1 MTGPPCGLVIS
12 YKIIKTK
19 TSINNQIRNS
29 SMKKA
34 AIIFLYLFSIS
45 QVGFSQQAVSVKT
58 PKAVLDDF
66 MTRRFGMFVHFG
78 PVTLRGTEIGW
89 SRNKEVAQEDYD
101 NLYKEFNPVLFNADA
116 IVKAAKDA
124 GMKYLVITAK
134 HHDGFALWPS
144 AFTDYN
150 ISKTP
155 YKRDMVAELAI
166 ACKKQGILF
175 CIYHTVLD
183 WHDPNYPIH
192 NPYDSTK
199 NVKGDM
205 VAFKTQMKN
214 ELKELIT
221 KYHPYLLWFDGYW
234 EKPWTN
240 ADGQEIYNFIK
251 SVDPNVIVNN
261 RLGKESEKLNDQSVG
276 DYLTPEQ
283 RIGQLNMNEPWESCI
298 TICQQWAWKPNDKI
312 KTVQEC
318 IQTLVK
324 TAAGNGNLLF
334 NVGPMPDGR
343 IEARQVETLQQMG
356 AWLKKYGES
365 IYSTKGGPYPPNDN
379 YAVTRKGNKIY
390 LHIFQKK
397 GDKIAL
403 PNLPGVNITNAYV
416 LGGTKVNYKQDITGY
431 SIDLP
436 QTLPDA
442 NSNVIVLELNKNAEE
457 IPVIAAGK

>member
-1 MTGPPCGLVIS
+1 MKKLAILFLFLLL
-12 YKIIKTK
+12 IIKFG
-19 TSINNQIRNS
+19 N
-29 SMKKA
+29 A
-34 AIIFLYLFSIS
+34 
-45 QVGFSQQAVSVKT
+45 QQTVIKT

-66 MTRRFGMFVHFG
+66 MTKRFGMFIHFG

-89 SRNKEVAQEDYD
+89 SRNKEVAQDDYD

-116 IVKAAKDA
+116 IVKAAKNA

-155 YKRDMVAELAI
+155 YKRDMVAELAA
-166 ACKKQGILF
+166 ACKKQGVLF

-183 WHDPNYPIH
+183 WHDPNYPIQ

-199 NVKGDM
+199 NVKGNM

-234 EKPWTN
+234 EKPWIN
-240 ADGQEIYNFIK
+240 ADGQEIYRFIK
-251 SVDPNVIVNN
+251 SVDRNVIVNN

-298 TICQQWAWKPNDKI
+298 TICQQWAWKPNDKM

-324 TAAGNGNLLF
+324 TAAGNGNLLL

-343 IEARQVETLQQMG
+343 IEARQVKTLQQMG
-356 AWLKKYGES
+356 LWLKKYGES
-365 IYSTKGGPYPPNDN
+365 IYGTKGGPFLPNDN

-397 GDKIAL
+397 GDKIVL
-403 PNLPGVNITNAYV
+403 PNMPGISINNAQV
-416 LGGTKVNYKQDITGY
+416 MGGTKVNYKTDTTGY
-431 SIDLP
+431 TIDVP
-436 QTLPDA
+436 QNLPDA
-442 NSNVIVLELNKNAEE
+442 SSNVIVLELNKNAEE
-457 IPVIAAGK
+457 IPAFTAGK

>member
-1 MTGPPCGLVIS
+1 
-12 YKIIKTK
+12 
-19 TSINNQIRNS
+19 
-29 SMKKA
+29 MKKTA
-34 AIIFLYLFSIS
+34 LLFLSLLLILRI
-45 QVGFSQQAVSVKT
+45 GFAQQTGVVKT

-66 MTRRFGMFVHFG
+66 MTKRFGMFIHFG

-116 IVKAAKDA
+116 IVKTAKDA

-144 AFTDYN
+144 AFTNYN
-150 ISKTP
+150 ISQTP
-155 YKRDMVAELAI
+155 YKRDMVAELAT
-166 ACKKQGILF
+166 ACKKQGVLF

-183 WHDPNYPIH
+183 WHDPNYPIQ

-199 NVKGDM
+199 NVKGNM

-240 ADGQEIYNFIK
+240 ADGQEIYKFIK
-251 SVDPNVIVNN
+251 SIDRNVIVNN

-298 TICQQWAWKPNDKI
+298 TICQQWAWKPNDKM

-343 IEARQVETLQQMG
+343 IEARQGAALQQMG
-356 AWLKKYGES
+356 SWLKKYGES
-365 IYSTKGGPYPPNDN
+365 IYGTKGGPYTPNDN
-379 YAVTRKGNKIY
+379 YAVTRKVNKIY
-390 LHIFQKK
+390 LHVFQKK
-397 GDKIAL
+397 DDKIVL
-403 PNLPGVNITNAYV
+403 PNLPGISITNASV
-416 LGGTKVNYKQDITGY
+416 MGGTKINYTTNATGY
-431 SIDLP
+431 VITLP
-436 QTLPDA
+436 KTLPDA

-457 IPVIAAGK
+457 IPAITAGK

>member
-1 MTGPPCGLVIS
+1 
-12 YKIIKTK
+12 
-19 TSINNQIRNS
+19 
-29 SMKKA
+29 MKKP
-34 AIIFLYLFSIS
+34 AIILLYLFSVIKLS
-45 QVGFSQQAVSVKT
+45 FAQQTASVKT

-66 MTRRFGMFVHFG
+66 MTKRFGMFVHFG

-89 SRNKEVAQEDYD
+89 SRNKEVAQDNYD

-155 YKRDMVAELAI
+155 YKRDIVAELAT

-192 NPYDSTK
+192 NPYDSAK

-234 EKPWTN
+234 EKPWTA
-240 ADGQEIYNFIK
+240 ADGQEIYKFIK

-298 TICQQWAWKPNDKI
+298 TICQQWAWKPNDKM
-312 KTVQEC
+312 KTAQEC

-324 TAAGNGNLLF
+324 TAAGNGNLLL

-343 IEARQVETLQQMG
+343 IEVRQVETLRQMG
-356 AWLKKYGES
+356 LWLKKYGES
-365 IYSTKGGPYPPNDN
+365 IYGTKGGPIAPNDN

-397 GDKIAL
+397 GDKIVL
-403 PNLPGVNITNAYV
+403 PNLPGINITNAYV
-416 LGGTKVNYKQDITGY
+416 LGGTKVNYKPDATGY
-431 SIDLP
+431 IIDLP

>member
-1 MTGPPCGLVIS
+1 
-12 YKIIKTK
+12 
-19 TSINNQIRNS
+19 
-29 SMKKA
+29 MKKP
-34 AIIFLYLFSIS
+34 AIIFLYLFSIIK
-45 QVGFSQQAVSVKT
+45 VGFAQQAAPVKT

-66 MTRRFGMFVHFG
+66 MTKRFGMFVHFG

-124 GMKYLVITAK
+124 DMKYLVITAK

-144 AFTDYN
+144 AYTGYN

-155 YKRDMVAELAI
+155 YKRDMVAELAA

-205 VAFKTQMKN
+205 VAFKKQMKS

-240 ADGQEIYNFIK
+240 TDGQEIYNFIK

-261 RLGKESEKLNDQSVG
+261 RLGKESEKLNNQSVG

-298 TICQQWAWKPNDKI
+298 TICQQWAWKPNDKM
-312 KTVQEC
+312 KSAQEC

-356 AWLKKYGES
+356 AWLKKYGVS
-365 IYSTKGGPYPPNDN
+365 IYNTKGGPYPPNDN

-390 LHIFQKK
+390 LHVFQKK
-397 GDKIAL
+397 GNKIAL
-403 PNLPGVNITNAYV
+403 PNLSGVNITSAYV
-416 LGGTKVNYKQDITGY
+416 LGGTKVNYKQDTTGY

>member
-1 MTGPPCGLVIS
+1 
-12 YKIIKTK
+12 
-19 TSINNQIRNS
+19 
-29 SMKKA
+29 MKKP
-34 AIIFLYLFSIS
+34 AIILLYLFSVIKLS
-45 QVGFSQQAVSVKT
+45 FAQQTASVKT

-66 MTRRFGMFVHFG
+66 MTKRFGMFIHFG

-89 SRNKEVAQEDYD
+89 SRNKEVAQDDYD

-155 YKRDMVAELAI
+155 YKRDMVAELAA

-183 WHDPNYPIH
+183 WHDPNYPIQ

-240 ADGQEIYNFIK
+240 ADGQEIYKFIK
-251 SVDPNVIVNN
+251 DIDPNVIVNN
-261 RLGKESEKLNDQSVG
+261 RLGKGSEKLNDQSVG

-298 TICQQWAWKPNDKI
+298 TICQQWAWKPNDKM

-356 AWLKKYGES
+356 LWLKKYGES
-365 IYSTKGGPYPPNDN
+365 IYGTKGGPIAPNDN

-397 GDKIAL
+397 GNKIAL
-403 PNLPGVNITNAYV
+403 PNLPDINITNAYV
-416 LGGTKVNYKQDITGY
+416 LGGAKVNYKPDATGY

>member
-1 MTGPPCGLVIS
+1 
-12 YKIIKTK
+12 
-19 TSINNQIRNS
+19 
-29 SMKKA
+29 MKKP
-34 AIIFLYLFSIS
+34 AIILLYLFSVIKLS
-45 QVGFSQQAVSVKT
+45 FAQQIATVKT

-66 MTRRFGMFVHFG
+66 MTKRFGMFIHFG

-89 SRNKEVAQEDYD
+89 SRNKEVAQDDYD

-150 ISKTP
+150 ISKTS
-155 YKRDMVAELAI
+155 YKRDMVAELAV

-205 VAFKTQMKN
+205 IAFKTQMKN

-240 ADGQEIYNFIK
+240 ADGQEIYKFIK

-298 TICQQWAWKPNDKI
+298 TICQQWAWKPNDKM

-365 IYSTKGGPYPPNDN
+365 IYGTKGGPIAPNDN

-397 GDKIAL
+397 GYKIAL

-416 LGGTKVNYKQDITGY
+416 LGGTKVNYKPDTTGY
-431 SIDLP
+431 IIDLP

-457 IPVIAAGK
+457 IPVFTAGK

>member
-1 MTGPPCGLVIS
+1 
-12 YKIIKTK
+12 
-19 TSINNQIRNS
+19 
-29 SMKKA
+29 MKKP
-34 AIIFLYLFSIS
+34 AIILLYLFSIIKLS
-45 QVGFSQQAVSVKT
+45 FAQQAVTVKT

-66 MTRRFGMFVHFG
+66 MTKRFGMFVHFG

-89 SRNKEVAQEDYD
+89 SRNKEVAQDDYD

-155 YKRDMVAELAI
+155 YKRDMVAELAT

-199 NVKGDM
+199 NVRGDM
-205 VAFKTQMKN
+205 AAFKTQMKN

-221 KYHPYLLWFDGYW
+221 KYHPHLLWFDGYW

-240 ADGQEIYNFIK
+240 ADGQEIYSYIK
-251 SVDPNVIVNN
+251 SIDPKVIVNN
-261 RLGKESEKLNDQSVG
+261 RLGKESEKLNAQSVG

-298 TICQQWAWKPNDKI
+298 TICQQWAWKPNDKM
-312 KTVQEC
+312 KTAQEC

-324 TAAGNGNLLF
+324 TAAGNGNLLL

-343 IEARQVETLQQMG
+343 IEVRQVETLRQMG

-365 IYSTKGGPYPPNDN
+365 IYGTKGGPIAPNDN

-390 LHIFQKK
+390 LHVFQKK
-397 GDKIAL
+397 GDKIVL
-403 PNLPGVNITNAYV
+403 PNMPGTNITNAYV
-416 LGGTKVNYKQDITGY
+416 LGGAKVNYKPDATGY
-431 SIDLP
+431 IIDLP

-457 IPVIAAGK
+457 IPVITTGK

>member
-1 MTGPPCGLVIS
+1 
-12 YKIIKTK
+12 
-19 TSINNQIRNS
+19 
-29 SMKKA
+29 MKKS
-34 AIIFLYLFSIS
+34 AIILLYLFSIIKLS
-45 QVGFSQQAVSVKT
+45 YAQQTASVKT
-58 PKAVLDDF
+58 PKVVLDDF
-66 MTRRFGMFVHFG
+66 MTKRFGMFVHFG

-89 SRNKEVAQEDYD
+89 SRNKEVAQDDYD

-124 GMKYLVITAK
+124 DMKYVVITAK

-155 YKRDMVAELAI
+155 YKRDMVAELAV
-166 ACKKQGILF
+166 ACKKQGVLF

-205 VAFKTQMKN
+205 IAFKTQMKN

-240 ADGQEIYNFIK
+240 ADGQEIYKFIK

-298 TICQQWAWKPNDKI
+298 TICQQWAWKPNDKM

-356 AWLKKYGES
+356 VWLKKYGES
-365 IYSTKGGPYPPNDN
+365 IYGTKGGPIGPNDN

-390 LHIFQKK
+390 LHVFQKK
-397 GDKIAL
+397 GDKIVL

-416 LGGTKVNYKQDITGY
+416 PGGTKVNYKPDATGY
-431 SIDLP
+431 IIDLP

>member
-1 MTGPPCGLVIS
+1 
-12 YKIIKTK
+12 
-19 TSINNQIRNS
+19 
-29 SMKKA
+29 MKKP
-34 AIIFLYLFSIS
+34 AIIFLYLFSLIKIS
-45 QVGFSQQAVSVKT
+45 FAQQAAPIKT

-89 SRNKEVAQEDYD
+89 SRNKEVAQDDYD

-144 AFTDYN
+144 AFTAYN

-155 YKRDMVAELAI
+155 YKRDIVAELAA
-166 ACKKQGILF
+166 ACKKQGVLF

-240 ADGQEIYNFIK
+240 ADGQEIYKFIK

-298 TICQQWAWKPNDKI
+298 TICQQWAWKPNDKM
-312 KTVQEC
+312 KTTQEC

-365 IYSTKGGPYPPNDN
+365 IYGTKGGPFAPNDN

-390 LHIFQKK
+390 LHVFQKK
-397 GDKIAL
+397 GDKIVL
-403 PNLPGVNITNAYV
+403 PNLPGVNITNAHV
-416 LGGTKVNYKQDITGY
+416 LGGAKVNYKPDAAGY
-431 SIDLP
+431 IIDLP

-457 IPVIAAGK
+457 IPAIAAGK

>member
-1 MTGPPCGLVIS
+1 
-12 YKIIKTK
+12 
-19 TSINNQIRNS
+19 
-29 SMKKA
+29 MKKTA
-34 AIIFLYLFSIS
+34 LLFLNLLLILRI
-45 QVGFSQQAVSVKT
+45 GFAQQTGTLKT

-66 MTRRFGMFVHFG
+66 MTKRFGMFVHFG

-89 SRNKEVAQEDYD
+89 SRNKEVAQDDYD

-144 AFTDYN
+144 KFTNYN

-155 YKRDMVAELAI
+155 YKRDMVAELAA
-166 ACKKQGILF
+166 ACKKQGVLF

-183 WHDPNYPIH
+183 WHDPNYPIQ

-199 NVKGDM
+199 NVKGNM
-205 VAFKTQMKN
+205 AAFKTQMKN

-240 ADGQEIYNFIK
+240 ADGQEIYKFIK
-251 SVDPNVIVNN
+251 SIDRNVIVNN

-283 RIGQLNMNEPWESCI
+283 RIGQLNMTAPWESCI
-298 TICQQWAWKPNDKI
+298 TICQQWAWKPNDKM
-312 KTVQEC
+312 KSVQEC

-343 IEARQVETLQQMG
+343 IEARQVKALQQMG
-356 AWLKKYGES
+356 AWLKKYGSS
-365 IYSTKGGPYPPNDN
+365 IYGTKGGPYVPNE
-379 YAVTRKGNKIY
+379 VFGTTRKGNKIY

-397 GDKIAL
+397 DDKIVL
-403 PNLPGVNITNAYV
+403 PNLPGISIIAATIM
-416 LGGTKVNYKQDITGY
+416 GGAKINYTTDASSYI
-431 SIDLP
+431 IDLP
-436 QTLPDA
+436 QALPDA

-457 IPVIAAGK
+457 IPAFTTNK